1 VKKQLDSYFTK
12 EGIDA
17 TVMDWQ
23 ESAGAIGT
31 LSSAVKIV
39 FNVLVLIIAIVAII
53 IIIMNTIVIS
63 VTERVPEIGTMRA
76 VGAKKGFIFRLI
88 LTEVMIIVLVFGLI
102 GIGLGASLLVVLN
115 LTGIEAAN
123 MFFEIIFGGKVLHP
137 VLSGQAMAMALDVI
151 GSIGILASL
160 YPIAIALRIQPV
172 RAIAQ
177 E

>member
-115 LTGIEAAN
+115 LPGSRLRTCSSRL
-123 MFFEIIFGGKVLHP
+123 F
-137 VLSGQAMAMALDVI
+137 SGARCF
-151 GSIGILASL
+151 ILFS
-160 YPIAIALRIQPV
+160 PV
-172 RAIAQ
+172 RQ
-177 E
+177 WLWRSL